1 MASVD
6 FAKQKSAVSAKAV
19 FRHCASDTREKSKHK
34 NQQIDTSKTK
44 ENFSV
49 KVTDYSSVCKAY
61 DDRMKEVEK
70 TNTNK
75 RKDRVTLVTLEYA
88 IPDEIPYDKH
98 EEYVKKV
105 NEIVE
110 SMYGSEN
117 VLGWYVH
124 RDEIHDYTDKDG
136 QRRTSKNHAHGFVVP
151 ELNGQLNAKQCSSRK
166 NMVALNNAIDD
177 MTKRDY
183 GCTFKVGGKKN
194 SKTVE
199 ELKKESTLIEKLQA
213 ENRAL
218 RAENEHLKAVLQSVR
233 EKPAEA
239 KKEPVKAK
247 ESPVEAYKRSREHTG
262 RYSKPTE
269 KPVRAVEPVS
279 QAQRVNSAPKAEK
292 HVKTQNTAS
301 QDVIEQPVEVVEVSE
316 RRSVDMER
324 VMQFQREQ
332 ARKKQEKQKQAQGG
346 TSSLLAHTIGAL
358 GQASMDRARDL
369 EDISEKIA
377 RNGKSED
384 DYGYDY

>member
-49 KVTDYSSVCKAY
+49 KVTDYNSVCKAY

-75 RKDRVTLVTLEYA
+75 RKDRVTLLTLEYA

-194 SKTVE
+194 TKTVE

-218 RAENEHLKAVLQSVR
+218 RAENECLRAMIQPKV
-233 EKPAEA
+233 EKPVEA
-239 KKEPVKAK
+239 RKEPVKAK
-247 ESPVEAYKRSREHTG
+247 ESPVEAYKRSKEHTERYG
-262 RYSKPTE
+262 RTIKEEPVEVVGVSERIYGSSSSSAMDDVVAHYMSLAKAKGTNDKPKTE
-269 KPVRAVEPVS
+269 KP
-279 QAQRVNSAPKAEK
+279 
-292 HVKTQNTAS
+292 VKTQNTAS
-301 QDVIEQPVEVVEVSE
+301 QKE
-316 RRSVDMER
+316 
-324 VMQFQREQ
+324 
-332 ARKKQEKQKQAQGG
+332 
-346 TSSLLAHTIGAL
+346 SLLSQTL
-358 GQASMDRARDL
+358 GELGRVNRGSTL
-369 EDISEKIA
+369 EDIEEKIN
-377 RNGKSED
+377 RNGKKDKD
-384 DYGYDY
+384 DYGFGF

>member
-75 RKDRVTLVTLEYA
+75 RKDRVTLLTLEYA

-105 NEIVE
+105 NGIVE

-166 NMVALNNAIDD
+166 NMVTLNNAIDD

-194 SKTVE
+194 TKTVE
-199 ELKKESTLIEKLQA
+199 ELKKESNLIEKLQA

-218 RAENEHLKAVLQSVR
+218 RAENERLRAMIQPKV
-233 EKPAEA
+233 EKKPMEA
-239 KKEPVKAK
+239 RKEPVKAK
-247 ESPVEAYKRSREHTG
+247 ESPVEAYKRSKEHTE
-262 RYSKPTE
+262 RYNQPTRMIVEEPVEVVGTFERHGVDMDAVIAKFSSKPLQGTNIKPKTE
-269 KPVRAVEPVS
+269 KP
-279 QAQRVNSAPKAEK
+279 
-292 HVKTQNTAS
+292 VKTQNTAS
-301 QDVIEQPVEVVEVSE
+301 QKE
-316 RRSVDMER
+316 
-324 VMQFQREQ
+324 
-332 ARKKQEKQKQAQGG
+332 
-346 TSSLLAHTIGAL
+346 SLLSQTL
-358 GQASMDRARDL
+358 GELGRVNRGSTL
-369 EDISEKIA
+369 EDIEEKIK
-377 RNGKSED
+377 RNGSKGKD
-384 DYGYDY
+384 DSFEF

>member
-49 KVTDYSSVCKAY
+49 KVTDYKSICKAY
-61 DDRMKEVEK
+61 DERMKEVEK

-75 RKDRVTLVTLEYA
+75 RKDRVTLLTLEYA
-88 IPDEIPYDKH
+88 IPDEIPYEKH

-110 SMYGSEN
+110 SMYGKEN
-117 VLGWYVH
+117 TLGWYVH

-166 NMVALNNAIDD
+166 NMVTLNNAIDD

-194 SKTVE
+194 TKTVE
-199 ELKKESTLIEKLQA
+199 ELKKESNLIEKLQA

-218 RAENEHLKAVLQSVR
+218 RAENERLRAMIQPKA
-233 EKPAEA
+233 EKPVEVR
-239 KKEPVKAK
+239 KEPVKAK
-247 ESPVEAYKRSREHTG
+247 ESPVEVVG
-262 RYSKPTE
+262 
-269 KPVRAVEPVS
+269 VS
-279 QAQRVNSAPKAEK
+279 ERTYGSSAMDDVVAHYMSLAKAKGTNDKPKAEK
-292 HVKTQNTAS
+292 PVKTQNTAS
-301 QDVIEQPVEVVEVSE
+301 QKE
-316 RRSVDMER
+316 
-324 VMQFQREQ
+324 
-332 ARKKQEKQKQAQGG
+332 
-346 TSSLLAHTIGAL
+346 SLLSQTL
-358 GQASMDRARDL
+358 GELGRVNRGSNL
-369 EDISEKIA
+369 EDIEEKIN
-377 RNGKSED
+377 RNGKKDKD
-384 DYGYDY
+384 DYGFGF

>member
-75 RKDRVTLVTLEYA
+75 RKDRVTLLTLEYA

-105 NEIVE
+105 NGIVE

-166 NMVALNNAIDD
+166 NMVTLNNAIDD

-194 SKTVE
+194 TKTVE
-199 ELKKESTLIEKLQA
+199 ELKKESNLIEKLQA

-218 RAENEHLKAVLQSVR
+218 RAENERLRAMIQPKA
-233 EKPAEA
+233 EKPVEVR
-239 KKEPVKAK
+239 KEPVKAK
-247 ESPVEAYKRSREHTG
+247 ESPVEVVG
-262 RYSKPTE
+262 
-269 KPVRAVEPVS
+269 VS
-279 QAQRVNSAPKAEK
+279 ERTYGSSAMDDVVAHYMSLAKAKGTNDKPKAEK
-292 HVKTQNTAS
+292 PVKTQNTAS
-301 QDVIEQPVEVVEVSE
+301 QKE
-316 RRSVDMER
+316 
-324 VMQFQREQ
+324 
-332 ARKKQEKQKQAQGG
+332 
-346 TSSLLAHTIGAL
+346 SLLCQTL
-358 GQASMDRARDL
+358 GELGRVNRGSNL
-369 EDISEKIA
+369 EDIEEKIN
-377 RNGKSED
+377 RNGKKDKD
-384 DYGYDY
+384 DYGFGF

>member
-19 FRHCASDTREKSKHK
+19 FRHCASDTRERSKHK

-49 KVTDYSSVCKAY
+49 KVTDYKSICKAY

-75 RKDRVTLVTLEYA
+75 RKDRVTLLTLEYA
-88 IPDEIPYDKH
+88 IPDEIPYEKH

-110 SMYGSEN
+110 SMYGKEN
-117 VLGWYVH
+117 TLGWYVH

-136 QRRTSKNHAHGFVVP
+136 QRRTSKNHVHGFVVP

-166 NMVALNNAIDD
+166 NMVSLNNAIDD

-199 ELKKESTLIEKLQA
+199 ELKKESTLIEKLQV

-218 RAENEHLKAVLQSVR
+218 RAENERLRAMIQPKQPKV
-233 EKPAEA
+233 
-239 KKEPVKAK
+239 
-247 ESPVEAYKRSREHTG
+247 
-262 RYSKPTE
+262 E
-269 KPVRAVEPVS
+269 KPVEVVGVS
-279 QAQRVNSAPKAEK
+279 ERIYGSSSSSAMDDVVAHYMSLAKTKGTNDKPKTEK

-301 QDVIEQPVEVVEVSE
+301 QNTAS
-316 RRSVDMER
+316 
-324 VMQFQREQ
+324 
-332 ARKKQEKQKQAQGG
+332 QKE
-346 TSSLLAHTIGAL
+346 SLLSQTL
-358 GQASMDRARDL
+358 GELGRVNRGSTL
-369 EDISEKIA
+369 EDIEEKIN
-377 RNGKSED
+377 RNGKKDKD
-384 DYGYDY
+384 DYGFGF

>member
-6 FAKQKSAVSAKAV
+6 FAKQKSAVSAKAI

-49 KVTDYSSVCKAY
+49 KVTDYESVCRAY
-61 DDRMKEVEK
+61 DERLKEVEK

-75 RKDRVTLVTLEYA
+75 RKDRVTVLTLEYA
-88 IPDEIPYDKH
+88 IPDGVPYEKH

-183 GCTFKVGGKKN
+183 GCTFKVGGRKN

-218 RAENEHLKAVLQSVR
+218 RAENERLRAMIQPKA
-233 EKPAEA
+233 EKPVEA
-239 KKEPVKAK
+239 RKEPVKAK
-247 ESPVEAYKRSREHTG
+247 ESPVEAYKRSREHTERYG
-262 RYSKPTE
+262 RTIKE
-269 KPVRAVEPVS
+269 EPVEVIEVTERHGGTAMDDVVAHYMS
-279 QAQRVNSAPKAEK
+279 LSKAKGTSNKPKAEK
-292 HVKTQNTAS
+292 PVKTQNTAS
-301 QDVIEQPVEVVEVSE
+301 Q
-316 RRSVDMER
+316 
-324 VMQFQREQ
+324 RESLLSQ
-332 ARKKQEKQKQAQGG
+332 TLGELGKVNRD
-346 TSSLLAHTIGAL
+346 SSLA
-358 GQASMDRARDL
+358 
-369 EDISEKIA
+369 DIEEKLN
-377 RNGKSED
+377 RNGKKDKD
-384 DYGYDY
+384 DDFEF

>member
-75 RKDRVTLVTLEYA
+75 RKDRVTLLTLEYA

-136 QRRTSKNHAHGFVVP
+136 QHRTSKNHAHGFVVP

-183 GCTFKVGGKKN
+183 GCTFKVGGRKN

-218 RAENEHLKAVLQSVR
+218 RAENERLRAMIQPKA
-233 EKPAEA
+233 EKPVEA
-239 KKEPVKAK
+239 RKEPVKAK
-247 ESPVEAYKRSREHTG
+247 ESPVEAYKRSREHTERYG
-262 RYSKPTE
+262 RTIKE
-269 KPVRAVEPVS
+269 EPVEVIEVTERHGGTAMDDVVAHYMS
-279 QAQRVNSAPKAEK
+279 LSKAKGTSNKPKAEK
-292 HVKTQNTAS
+292 PVKTQNTAS
-301 QDVIEQPVEVVEVSE
+301 Q
-316 RRSVDMER
+316 
-324 VMQFQREQ
+324 RESLLSQ
-332 ARKKQEKQKQAQGG
+332 TLDELGKVNRD
-346 TSSLLAHTIGAL
+346 SSLA
-358 GQASMDRARDL
+358 
-369 EDISEKIA
+369 DIEEKLN
-377 RNGKSED
+377 RNGKKDKD
-384 DYGYDY
+384 DDFEF

>member
-75 RKDRVTLVTLEYA
+75 RKDRVTLLTLEYA

-194 SKTVE
+194 TKTVE
-199 ELKKESTLIEKLQA
+199 ELKKESNLIEKLQA

-218 RAENEHLKAVLQSVR
+218 RAENERLRAMIQPKV
-233 EKPAEA
+233 EKPMEA
-239 KKEPVKAK
+239 RKEPVKAK
-247 ESPVEAYKRSREHTG
+247 ESPVEAYKRSKEHTERYG
-262 RYSKPTE
+262 RTIKEEPVEVVGVSERIYGSSSSSAMDDVVAHYMSLAKAKGTNDKPKTE
-269 KPVRAVEPVS
+269 KP
-279 QAQRVNSAPKAEK
+279 
-292 HVKTQNTAS
+292 VKTQNTAS
-301 QDVIEQPVEVVEVSE
+301 QKE
-316 RRSVDMER
+316 
-324 VMQFQREQ
+324 
-332 ARKKQEKQKQAQGG
+332 
-346 TSSLLAHTIGAL
+346 SLLSQTL
-358 GQASMDRARDL
+358 GELGRVNRGSTL
-369 EDISEKIA
+369 EDIEEKIK
-377 RNGKSED
+377 RNGSKGKD
-384 DYGYDY
+384 DSFEF

>member
-49 KVTDYSSVCKAY
+49 KVTDYKSICKAY
-61 DDRMKEVEK
+61 DERMKEVEK

-75 RKDRVTLVTLEYA
+75 RKDRVTLLTLEYA
-88 IPDEIPYDKH
+88 IPDEIPYEKH

-110 SMYGSEN
+110 SMYGKEN
-117 VLGWYVH
+117 TLGWYVH

-166 NMVALNNAIDD
+166 NMVSLNNAIDD
-177 MTKRDY
+177 MTKLNY
-183 GCTFKVGGKKN
+183 GCPFKVGGKKN
-194 SKTVE
+194 NKTVE
-199 ELKKESTLIEKLQA
+199 ELKEDSALIEKLQA

-218 RAENEHLKAVLQSVR
+218 RAENERL
-233 EKPAEA
+233 
-239 KKEPVKAK
+239 
-247 ESPVEAYKRSREHTG
+247 
-262 RYSKPTE
+262 
-269 KPVRAVEPVS
+269 RAMI
-279 QAQRVNSAPKAEK
+279 QPKAEK
-292 HVKTQNTAS
+292 PVEVVGVSERTYGSSAMDDVVAHYMSLAKAKGTNDKPKAEKPVKTQNTAS
-301 QDVIEQPVEVVEVSE
+301 QKE
-316 RRSVDMER
+316 
-324 VMQFQREQ
+324 
-332 ARKKQEKQKQAQGG
+332 
-346 TSSLLAHTIGAL
+346 SLLSQTL
-358 GQASMDRARDL
+358 GELGRVNRGSNL
-369 EDISEKIA
+369 EDIEEKIN
-377 RNGKSED
+377 RNGKKDKD
-384 DYGYDY
+384 DYGFGF

>member
-6 FAKQKSAVSAKAV
+6 FAKQKSAVSAKSV
-19 FRHCASDTREKSKHK
+19 FRHCASDTRERSKHK

-49 KVTDYSSVCKAY
+49 KVTDYKSICKAY
-61 DDRMKEVEK
+61 DERMKEVEK

-75 RKDRVTLVTLEYA
+75 RKDRVTLLTLEYA
-88 IPDEIPYDKH
+88 IPDEIPYEKH

-110 SMYGSEN
+110 SMYGKEN
-117 VLGWYVH
+117 TLGWYVH

-136 QRRTSKNHAHGFVVP
+136 QRRTSKNHVHGFVVP

-166 NMVALNNAIDD
+166 NMVSLNNAIDD

-199 ELKKESTLIEKLQA
+199 ELKKESTLIEKLQV
-213 ENRAL
+213 ENRDL
-218 RAENEHLKAVLQSVR
+218 RAENERLRAMIQPKEHTERYGRTIK
-233 EKPAEA
+233 E
-239 KKEPVKAK
+239 EPVEVVGVSERIYGSSSSSAMDDVVAHYMSLAK
-247 ESPVEAYKRSREHTG
+247 TKGTNDK
-262 RYSKPTE
+262 SKT
-269 KPVRAVEPVS
+269 
-279 QAQRVNSAPKAEK
+279 EK

-301 QDVIEQPVEVVEVSE
+301 QKE
-316 RRSVDMER
+316 
-324 VMQFQREQ
+324 
-332 ARKKQEKQKQAQGG
+332 
-346 TSSLLAHTIGAL
+346 SLLSQTL
-358 GQASMDRARDL
+358 GELGRVNRGSTL
-369 EDISEKIA
+369 EDIEEKIN
-377 RNGKSED
+377 RNGSKGKD
-384 DYGYDY
+384 DSFEF